1 MVVTRR
7 EQFKHARKTCE
18 IPLRHY
24 CETLSVLMEIINLA
38 EVPESLD
45 NMASLCDMAV
55 ELNETMIV
63 YEF

>member
-1 MVVTRR
+1 
-7 EQFKHARKTCE
+7 
-18 IPLRHY
+18 
-24 CETLSVLMEIINLA
+24 MEIINLA

>member
-18 IPLRHY
+18 IPLGHD

-55 ELNETMIV
+55 ELNETMIS